1 MIRRVFIAALALL
14 AIDAGSADAGR
25 TGGRGGH
32 GGGGHHGGSRGGGSR
47 GGGSRSHRGHGRSSH
62 VHTSSSC
69 VEASTILGYRRCSSF
84 GDWAKTTLL
93 PPTAIEVGAIS
104 RAIRLAPLSLSGSTE
119 LEGQK
124 LRFMAERPN
133 ARTMNTIG
141 VGVRLTMDIGAGFY
155 LGADGEIGAAT
166 ASLPVRAMASD
177 AEPLTAYQASYG
189 QVAAIL
195 GAHRTIG
202 DTRVAAEVAAGG
214 LVTPVTARFA
224 DDPETGSD
232 HRTMLSLSARPTA
245 EARLRVARWLSP
257 WTSVG
262 VFAGIDLSG
271 GGFSAGLSFGAHL
284 RAFDGGR

>member
-1 MIRRVFIAALALL
+1 MIRRVFIAVLALL

-47 GGGSRSHRGHGRSSH
+47 GGHRSHGRSGH
-62 VHTSSSC
+62 VQTSSSC
-69 VEASTILGYRRCSSF
+69 VETSTILGYRRCSSF

-93 PPTAIEVGAIS
+93 PPAAIEGGAIT

-141 VGVRLTMDIGAGFY
+141 VGLRLTIDIGAGFY

-189 QVAAIL
+189 QVAASR
-195 GAHRTIG
+195 AS
-202 DTRVAAEVAAGG
+202 
-214 LVTPVTARFA
+214 
-224 DDPETGSD
+224 GS
-232 HRTMLSLSARPTA
+232 
-245 EARLRVARWLSP
+245 
-257 WTSVG
+257 
-262 VFAGIDLSG
+262 
-271 GGFSAGLSFGAHL
+271 
-284 RAFDGGR
+284 